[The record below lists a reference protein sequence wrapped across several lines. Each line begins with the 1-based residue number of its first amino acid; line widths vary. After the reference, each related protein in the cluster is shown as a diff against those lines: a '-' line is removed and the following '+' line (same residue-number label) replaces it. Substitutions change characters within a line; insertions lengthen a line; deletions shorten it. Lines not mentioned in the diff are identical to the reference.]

1 MELIDLS
8 SITDGFAMK
17 KLYDKIKECGEIFA
31 TPGNTMGMGDP
42 GVIDIETGEM
52 TEPVLPIMKPYK
64 EKPVK
69 HNKRKPKR

>member
-1 MELIDLS
+1 
-8 SITDGFAMK
+8 MK

-31 TPGNTMGMGDP
+31 TPDNTMGMGNP

-52 TEPVLPIMKPYK
+52 TEPILPIMKTYK

-69 HNKRKPKR
+69 HN